1 MLPLKPLLQL
11 APGQGLALFDIDYT
25 LLTVDSDHGW
35 GRFLVAQG
43 VVDGEDYER
52 KNNHFF
58 GLYKA
63 GTLKL
68 EDYLAFSLAPLAQ
81 HSRAQLDQWHAQFME
96 SFVRPAITPAARE
109 MVARH
114 QRRGDWCA
122 AVTAT
127 NEFITRPIAAA
138 FGIENLIAVQLET
151 TGAPDERFT
160 GRPRGTPSFRE
171 GKVTRTQEWLAETGR
186 SIASFTQS
194 WFYSDSHNDLA
205 LLEAVTHPVVVNG
218 DETLRALAEKRHWES
233 FSTHTA

>member
-1 MLPLKPLLQL
+1 MLPLKPLSAL

-43 VVDGEDYER
+43 VVDGADYER
-52 KNNHFF
+52 KNNQFF

-81 HSRAQLDQWHAQFME
+81 HPRPQLDAWHAQFME
-96 SFVRPAITPAARE
+96 SFVLPAITPAARE

-127 NEFITRPIAAA
+127 NEFITRPIAMA
-138 FGIENLIAVQLET
+138 FGIHNLIAVQLEERD
-151 TGAPDERFT
+151 GRFT
-160 GRPRGTPSFRE
+160 GKPRGTPSFRE
-171 GKVTRTQEWLAETGR
+171 GKVTRTQEWLAESGR
-186 SIASFTQS
+186 SIASFAES
-194 WFYSDSHNDLA
+194 WFYSDSHNDLP
-205 LLEAVTHPVVVNG
+205 LLDAVTHPVVVNG
-218 DETLRALAEKRHWES
+218 DEKLQRLAQERHWES
-233 FSTHTA
+233 LSTHPA